1 MTAENPQPDL
11 PADTDLEYDLAHEA
25 VQRPDATEDVSGD
38 GATELGGDEL
48 PDDAH

>member
-25 VQRPDATEDVSGD
+25 VQRHDVTDDSGD
-38 GATELGGDEL
+38 AATELGGDEL